1 MVPPQTPTT
10 SRTTYQAAGTP
21 LANSVDGS
29 QFGMH
34 HGMPMSPFMSQGFF
48 GTPGPAQFTTW
59 SEEKVATM
67 QARLQRQL
75 GPEYVTQRAGHG
87 GGGKLSYIEG
97 WKVIN
102 LANEVFGFNGWS
114 SSITRLQTDFLD
126 VDANERVK
134 VGITAIIRI
143 TLRDGCYH
151 EDLGYGQA
159 ENVRGKATALE
170 KAQKEAVTDG
180 VKRALKHFGN
190 VLGNCLYDK
199 EYCKQVQRMR
209 VGPAKWNPDEL
220 ERRPEFTPGGGT
232 RPPVAAPP
240 AASAVPSHVSGNA
253 KPPAPAPPVRG
264 PAPPAPRFARE
275 ETPLRSIDENT
286 VPVEELNEDSEYAFM
301 ESESLFDDMDQS
313 VLGARVDCD
322 VPMLGE
328 ERLTRS
334 ESAPGRNGALNNAPT
349 YQHRHRPD
357 MPPPVVP
364 VQNGGSSLVE
374 SNPSNGTRS
383 DAGEEGVR
391 KKVVGGFAMPNGP
404 GNGGANGGMQPAAS
418 RTPPESAAD
427 AAARR
432 RAAIQ
437 ASFKN
442 DAPPPNMPLGGVDC
456 VASRANGNL
465 HAHGAD
471 LGIPNG
477 NGPGFGGFASARG
490 VKRESNSQSPTKMER
505 SRSGGPRPA
514 LSEIPVDAN
523 EWASKRS
530 RVI

>member
-1 MVPPQTPTT
+1 MVPLQTPTT
-10 SRTTYQAAGTP
+10 ARTTYQAQGTP
-21 LANSVDGS
+21 LANVVEGS

-34 HGMPMSPFMSQGFF
+34 HGMPIAPFMSQGFS

-75 GPEYVTQRAGHG
+75 GPEYVTQRTGHG

-102 LANEVFGFNGWS
+102 LANDVFGFNGWS

-126 VDANERVK
+126 VDANDRVK

-180 VKRALKHFGN
+180 IKRALKHFGN

-199 EYCKQVQRMR
+199 EYCKQVQKMR
-209 VGPAKWNPDEL
+209 VGPAKWNADEL

-232 RPPVAAPP
+232 RPPAVNP

-253 KPPAPAPPVRG
+253 KPPAPPPPVRG
-264 PAPPAPRFARE
+264 PTPHHHARD
-275 ETPLRSIDENT
+275 ETPMGPNDALE
-286 VPVEELNEDSEYAFM
+286 VLCEDPEYAFM
-301 ESESLFDDMDQS
+301 ESDSFFDDIDQ
-313 VLGARVDCD
+313 
-322 VPMLGE
+322 PMLGE
-328 ERLTRS
+328 ARMTRTVP
-334 ESAPGRNGALNNAPT
+334 APAPNAAANNAPP
-349 YQHRHRPD
+349 YQHRHRQGVPA
-357 MPPPVVP
+357 PVAP
-364 VQNGGSSLVE
+364 VQKGRSSSAELNLANGARNDSAKNDRREGSI
-374 SNPSNGTRS
+374 GR
-383 DAGEEGVR
+383 
-391 KKVVGGFAMPNGP
+391 KVVGGFAMPNGP
-404 GNGGANGGMQPAAS
+404 GNGGANGAMQQAAP
-418 RTPPESAAD
+418 RTSPDLTVD

-437 ASFKN
+437 ASFE
-442 DAPPPNMPLGGVDC
+442 DDVPAPNIPSGGIDSL
-456 VASRANGNL
+456 AGRANGNL
-465 HAHGAD
+465 HAHGAG
-471 LGIPNG
+471 LGNPNA
-477 NGPGFGGFASARG
+477 NGGGFGGFTSARG
-490 VKRESNSQSPTKMER
+490 IKRESNSQSPTKMEP
-505 SRSGGPRPA
+505 SRSGG
-514 LSEIPVDAN
+514 LSELPVDAS

-530 RVI
+530 RMS

>member
-1 MVPPQTPTT
+1 MTTLSAHLIELREQMTTYSSLPPHMVPPQTPTT

-87 GGGKLSYIEG
+87 GGGE
-97 WKVIN
+97 
-102 LANEVFGFNGWS
+102 A
-114 SSITRLQTDFLD
+114 QLD

-159 ENVRGKATALE
+159 EN
-170 KAQKEAVTDG
+170 AQKEAVTDG

-334 ESAPGRNGALNNAPT
+334 ESAPGRN
-349 YQHRHRPD
+349 
-357 MPPPVVP
+357 
-364 VQNGGSSLVE
+364 E

-505 SRSGGPRPA
+505 SRSGGAATGLKRDTGRRERVGVEA
-514 LSEIPVDAN
+514 LARDLD
-523 EWASKRS
+523 RS
-530 RVI
+530 GGR